1 MYTSSER
8 LKQQVYD
15 LMSGLYDT
23 DQFAGKEAR
32 FIESEFEDGKYCQEK
47 YQEVYDAS
55 RRLCER
61 LGVDADDDIEKIIA
75 SLLDM
80 QRYLCGKMYD
90 YGCMFGTAA
99 SGRRNKPHRVFR
111 AVPYR

>member
-1 MYTSSER
+1 
-8 LKQQVYD
+8 
-15 LMSGLYDT
+15 MSGLYDT

-80 QRYLCGKMYD
+80 QRYLCCKMYD
-90 YGCMFGTAA
+90 YGCMFGAAA
-99 SGRRNKPHRVFR
+99 SGRRNKLHRVFR

>member
-8 LKQQVYD
+8 WKQQVYD

-23 DQFAGKEAR
+23 DQFAGKEAG

-61 LGVDADDDIEKIIA
+61 LGVDEDADIEKIIA
-75 SLLDM
+75 SLFDM
-80 QRYLCGKMYD
+80 QRYLCCKMYD
-90 YGCMFGTAA
+90 YGCMFGAVA
-99 SGRRNKPHRVFR
+99 YGRRNKLHRVLSGK
-111 AVPYR
+111 